1 MAKQSSTTIE
11 LCVEMWETYKEEYPA
26 PIPMDEKIA
35 EFAQWYAEY
44 LEKQQM
50 KELNRDKNGLW
61 KIFWDAY
68 PRKVGKKNAM
78 RAFMKLSAKQQDK
91 ATTMVPKYK
100 ILTDMYQQDSLHP
113 STYLNQERFNDDE
126 LTSIPSGKQI
136 EHFFTFVKKI
146 FNVNKLNQFHIMKA
160 ARLIMVHKATAN
172 EARQVALWMKD
183 VWGSNAEWKDYINL
197 NTLLNDKKWKER
209 VLKAKDYLNGK

>member
-1 MAKQSSTTIE
+1 MAKLSSTTIKQV
-11 LCVEMWETYKEEYPA
+11 VEMWETYKGEYPD
-26 PIPMDEKIA
+26 PDEQQQLS
-35 EFAQWYAEY
+35 EFAEWYESY
-44 LEKQQM
+44 LEKEAM

-61 KIFWDAY
+61 KVFWDVY

-78 RAFMKLSAKQQDK
+78 RAFMKLSPKQQDL

-100 ILTDMYQQDSLHP
+100 ILTDMYSQDYLHP

-126 LTSIPSGKQI
+126 LKSIPSGKQI
-136 EHFFTFVKKI
+136 EHFFTFVKQI
-146 FNVNKLNQFHIMKA
+146 FNVNELNQFHIMKA

-183 VWGSNAEWKDYINL
+183 VWGSDAEWRSYVNL